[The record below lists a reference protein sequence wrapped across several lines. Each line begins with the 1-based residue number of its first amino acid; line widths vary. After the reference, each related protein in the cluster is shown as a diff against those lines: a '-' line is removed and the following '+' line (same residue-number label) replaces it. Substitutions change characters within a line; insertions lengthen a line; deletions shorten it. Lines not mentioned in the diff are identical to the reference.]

1 MGILQGAEMTGI
13 VKKKRELK
21 SFNYTHSRKHSY
33 LLKETLREGFIIL
46 SVGVDEVI
54 LDQEIVKILLPHL
67 QKFAETGEL

>member
-13 VKKKRELK
+13 VKKKRD
-21 SFNYTHSRKHSY
+21 FNYTHSRKHSY